1 MAATEITFP
10 DSGPDRVSR
19 EVERPAEYVKEL
31 GKYRGAD
38 GTGRARCVGTRVV
51 RCRDRALSSIV
62 PFELTDGERAL
73 TAWFAL
79 SVYRCRGCR
88 HPSWRSPGC

>member
-10 DSGPDRVSR
+10 DSDPDRVSR

-38 GTGRARCVGTRVV
+38 GTGRARWVGLSDVETG
-51 RCRDRALSSIV
+51 RCPALC
-62 PFELTDGERAL
+62 PLN
-73 TAWFAL
+73 
-79 SVYRCRGCR
+79 
-88 HPSWRSPGC
+88 